1 MIQEDYIMAKS
12 FDTLRPLGKRLA
24 KKKKTI
30 LLLSMV
36 LPGAIW
42 LILLRYL
49 PMLGIVIAFQ
59 DFKIYSKAPS
69 LFNNIV
75 HSDFVG
81 LKNFKFLF
89 ATSDSWNM
97 IKNTIGY
104 NALWIVLVLII
115 SVSFAVML
123 SILTKKFIAKTY
135 QTVMF
140 FPYFLSWVVASY
152 FLMAFFDPTN
162 GLVVH
167 LQKSLGVEVTSWY
180 TDNRPWPIILTV
192 SNLWKNVGYSTVL
205 YLAAITGI
213 DQTQYEAAGIDGA
226 SKWQQIKYVT
236 LPHIKPMIIILLI
249 MNVGRIINSDFGL
262 FFSVPQ
268 NNGPLFPSTQVLD
281 TYVYRAFMATNK
293 PEMSTAASLL
303 QNAVGFLCVIVANKI
318 VRKVDEES
326 SLF

>member
-1 MIQEDYIMAKS
+1 MAQSLVTLKS
-12 FDTLRPLGKRLA
+12 SKKGFA
-24 KKKKTI
+24 KKKKTL

-36 LPGAIW
+36 LPGTIW

-59 DFKIYSKAPS
+59 DFQIYSKAPS
-69 LFNNIV
+69 LLNNII

-81 LKNFKFLF
+81 FKNFRFLF

-97 IKNTIGY
+97 IRNTIGY

-115 SVSFAVML
+115 SVSFAIML

-167 LQKSLGVEVTSWY
+167 LQKALGVEVTSWY
-180 TDNRPWPIILTV
+180 TDNKPWPIILTV

-213 DQTQYEAAGIDGA
+213 DSTQYEAASIDGA
-226 SKWQQIKYVT
+226 TRWQQVKYVT

-303 QNAVGFLCVIVANKI
+303 QNAVGFFCVIVANKI
-318 VRKVDEES
+318 VRKVDEDS